1 MNAKLAKSTT
11 NATISDAETIA
22 AVIGGDDGQF
32 ATLVRRHNQTLFR
45 ACRAVLHDD
54 AEAEDAVQAAWLSA
68 YRALSSFRGDA
79 SFRTWATR
87 IAVNEASSR
96 LRGRRR
102 LSLVPLEDSMSGTA
116 DPERETLDGE
126 LGRLLE
132 RKIDALP
139 DGMRAV
145 LVLRDVIELDT
156 AETAACLGIG
166 PEAVRVRLHRAR
178 HALAESL
185 SDTLA
190 EKVWRFDGDRCA
202 RVLARVMAAIRAPN
216 PGP

>member
-1 MNAKLAKSTT
+1 MSST
-11 NATISDAETIA
+11 
-22 AVIGGDDGQF
+22 G
-32 ATLVRRHNQTLFR
+32 
-45 ACRAVLHDD
+45 
-54 AEAEDAVQAAWLSA
+54 
-68 YRALSSFRGDA
+68 
-79 SFRTWATR
+79 
-87 IAVNEASSR
+87 
-96 LRGRRR
+96 
-102 LSLVPLEDSMSGTA
+102 
-116 DPERETLDGE
+116 DPERAAFDGE

-156 AETAACLGIG
+156 AETAACLDIG

-190 EKVWRFDGDRCA
+190 ENVWRFDGDRCA
-202 RVLARVMAAIRAPN
+202 RVLGRVMAAIRAPN